1 MEILGKNG
9 QQYYF
14 ISESRG
20 RIGDMLSPLSS
31 FFVSLSYLI
40 HKCVLLHCIYLFS
53 LYCMVWF
60 YWVGISVTL
69 CILVAS
75 DWCISKPHSLF
86 LVSVYQ
92 KCCWHCQCKKLFPQ
106 QCAMVQY
113 KSVTVLSV
121 RRHPAFRNFNSCLC
135 RCC

>member
-40 HKCVLLHCIYLFS
+40 HKCVLLHCKPIQLVLHGLVLLS
-53 LYCMVWF
+53 
-60 YWVGISVTL
+60 GHISN
-69 CILVAS
+69 
-75 DWCISKPHSLF
+75 
-86 LVSVYQ
+86 
-92 KCCWHCQCKKLFPQ
+92 
-106 QCAMVQY
+106 
-113 KSVTVLSV
+113 TV
-121 RRHPAFRNFNSCLC
+121 HIGCL
-135 RCC
+135 

>member
-40 HKCVLLHCIYLFS
+40 PKCVLLHCKPIQLVLHGLVLLS
-53 LYCMVWF
+53 
-60 YWVGISVTL
+60 GHISN
-69 CILVAS
+69 
-75 DWCISKPHSLF
+75 
-86 LVSVYQ
+86 
-92 KCCWHCQCKKLFPQ
+92 
-106 QCAMVQY
+106 
-113 KSVTVLSV
+113 TV
-121 RRHPAFRNFNSCLC
+121 HIGC
-135 RCC
+135 